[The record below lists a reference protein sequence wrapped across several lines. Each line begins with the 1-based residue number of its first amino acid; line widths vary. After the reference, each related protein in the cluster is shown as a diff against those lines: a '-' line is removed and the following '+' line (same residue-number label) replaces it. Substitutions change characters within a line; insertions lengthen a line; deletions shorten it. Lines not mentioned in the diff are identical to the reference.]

1 MERGMEIS
9 QDQLLNEGEHADLQR
24 QFRFDD
30 HILAICCTA
39 TLDAWDRDEESGKR
53 TDSLLKLYKAPKTLH

>member
-1 MERGMEIS
+1 MEIS

-24 QFRFDD
+24 QFRFDA
-30 HILAICCTA
+30 HILAICCTE

-53 TDSLLKLYKAPKTLH
+53 TD